1 MHFVWPSTCSETP
14 TKSFPTVRISVCYM
28 YLCRVACPLCV
39 VFVSVP
45 GCVCV
50 SKRMATRFGPRMA
63 RITLHHDGHTHSGMA
78 RTRSHS
84 DTYTTA
90 SGQPKKKDK
99 KKRNQIYYK
108 RDTYIYI
115 YVYVVRKYERRIINT
130 MHKCGHSHRGEEKK
144 THCIYYDYRI
154 PFIPIENGLVHRE
167 DGCIYFIS
175 LFDVQSSLSTR
186 HVYL

>member
-1 MHFVWPSTCSETP
+1 MHSGEVRAAAADPNSLCLTTIFFFSILMHFVWPSTCSETP

-78 RTRSHS
+78 RRSLARARGHIAIRTQQHRASQRRKTR
-84 DTYTTA
+84 
-90 SGQPKKKDK
+90 
-99 KKRNQIYYK
+99 RNETKFTISA
-108 RDTYIYI
+108 THIYI
-115 YVYVVRKYERRIINT
+115 YMFMWYVSTN
-130 MHKCGHSHRGEEKK
+130 
-144 THCIYYDYRI
+144 
-154 PFIPIENGLVHRE
+154 
-167 DGCIYFIS
+167 
-175 LFDVQSSLSTR
+175 DV
-186 HVYL
+186 